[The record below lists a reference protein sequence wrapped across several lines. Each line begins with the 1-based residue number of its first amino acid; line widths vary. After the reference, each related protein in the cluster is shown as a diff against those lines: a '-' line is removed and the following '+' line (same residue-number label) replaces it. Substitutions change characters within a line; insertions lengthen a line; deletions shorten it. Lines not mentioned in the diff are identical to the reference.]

1 MMKTRRL
8 LIGIIATATTTLGTS
23 QNQIKYDVLQD
34 NPHFFMHI
42 RGGVVA
48 DIDFYDNNV
57 RSGFYIVGNVN
68 LSERIY
74 VGGEI
79 MWGTD
84 KWNRVAREASTIVDK
99 SMYDLHGRGSLF
111 FSVKEERQD
120 VKVTLKKDSWKS
132 GGYQYTQETF
142 INAPATTINKF
153 GLTGSFGFYRNTFL
167 DNFKRDT
174 VYQLQEVGTSNL
186 ENIKNAATH
195 FSGPRITAG
204 FHISNVRNFVINAQN
219 ASTGEIYG
227 KKGVRNKIDVMIE
240 AMYMPLIAVNENFT
254 TKPDLGGKGYTLSE
268 KPDVRNIGYRLR
280 IDSYT
285 VSTIGLG
292 FRFEFGSRPGIA
304 FQTDNEGKL
313 KNLYLTAG
321 ITLGFNK

>member
-1 MMKTRRL
+1 MATKKL
-8 LIGIIATATTTLGTS
+8 LFGLFVTTITS
-23 QNQIKYDVLQD
+23 TSLAQNQIKYDVLKD
-34 NPHFFMHI
+34 DPHFFMHV
-42 RGGVVA
+42 RGGAVA

-79 MWGTD
+79 LWGTD
-84 KWNRVAREASTIVDK
+84 KWNKVAREASTVVNK

-132 GGYQYTQETF
+132 GGYQYSQETF

-153 GLTGSFGFYRNTFL
+153 GLTGSFGLYRNTFL

-174 VYQLQEVGTSNL
+174 VYQLQEVGSTTV

-219 ASTGEIYG
+219 ASTGEVYG
-227 KKGVRNKIDVMIE
+227 KKGVRNKIDIMIE
-240 AMYMPLIAVNENFT
+240 AMYMPLISVNENFT
-254 TKPDLGGKGYTLSE
+254 TKPELGGKEYTLTE
-268 KPDVRNIGYRLR
+268 KPDIRNIGYRLR
-280 IDSYT
+280 VDSYT
-285 VSTIGLG
+285 VSTVGLG

-304 FQTDNEGKL
+304 FQTDSEGKL